1 MNKKEVDAFIRDYL
15 KDIRGGT
22 AAVFA
27 GAGLSK
33 AAGHVDWKGLIRPM
47 ADELGLDVDDESDLV
62 AIAQY
67 YVNKNGG
74 QRGRINKALV
84 EEFCN
89 NLEPT
94 DNHLILAGLPIQT
107 YWTTNY
113 DRLIEL
119 SLERSGKCADV
130 KVTNENLA
138 TTRLQRDAVVYK
150 MHGDVSHPDKAVL
163 IKDDY
168 ERYGK
173 SRSLFLNAL
182 AGDLVSKSFLFL
194 GVGFADPNLDYVLG
208 RVRVVLDENQRSH
221 YCLMKVRDRQSG
233 ESDDQLSRA
242 KIRQQLFVEDLLRF
256 GVKTLL
262 VDNYSDIT
270 EILRSLER
278 AYRRRT
284 IFLSGSAVEYGEW
297 SKIESEGFLRD
308 LSKVLVQRGF
318 RIVTGFGLG
327 VGDAVIT
334 GAIEEVYA
342 KRAGHLED
350 SLVMRPFPR
359 ANPDGQKLAKLWES
373 YRHELLA
380 MSGVYLAVFGNKN
393 EAGKVVLADGVR
405 KEFEI
410 AKDLGLPLVPVGATG
425 YMAHALW
432 QEVFANFETFY
443 PGASADA
450 KAAFGALGGGVSAP
464 DQLLSRIDQ
473 YLQIISKE

>member
-1 MNKKEVDAFIRDYL
+1 MNKKDVDAFIRDFL

-22 AAVFA
+22 AAIFA

-33 AAGHVDWKGLIRPM
+33 SAGHVDWKGLVKPL
-47 ADELGLDVDDESDLV
+47 ADELGLDVDAETDLV
-62 AIAQY
+62 AVAQY

-74 QRGRINKALV
+74 QRGRITKALI

-94 DNHLILAGLPIQT
+94 ENHQILSRLPIQT

-119 SLERSGKCADV
+119 SLERTGKCADI
-130 KVTNENLA
+130 KITNENLA
-138 TTRLQRDAVVYK
+138 VTRPQRDAVVYK
-150 MHGDVSHPDKAVL
+150 MHGDVSHAEKAVL

-168 ERYGK
+168 ERYSK
-173 SRSLFLNAL
+173 SRGLFLNAL

-194 GVGFADPNLDYVLG
+194 GVGFSDPNLDYVLG
-208 RVRVVLDENQRSH
+208 RVRTVLDENQRPH
-221 YCLMKVRDRQSG
+221 YCLMKTRDRQSG
-233 ESDDQLSRA
+233 ESEDHFSRA

-256 GVKTLL
+256 GIKTLL
-262 VDNYSDIT
+262 VDHYSDIT

-297 SKIESEGFLRD
+297 SKIDSEGFLRD

-359 ANPDGQKLAKLWES
+359 ANPDGQKLADLWKA

-393 EAGKVVLADGVR
+393 DGGNVVLADGVR

-425 YMAHALW
+425 YMAHVLW
-432 QEVFANFETFY
+432 QEVFANFEAFN
-443 PGASADA
+443 PGASGDA
-450 KAAFGALGGGVSAP
+450 KTAFGALGGGVSAP
-464 DQLLSRIDQ
+464 DQLISRIDH
-473 YLQIISKE
+473 YLQLISKE